1 MYFSNRTKALFAAA
15 IIATLLVLSGCA
27 AEQNFTTVDATDD
40 AAFNTMK
47 EVDSWGDESDFFRI
61 TRLSDE
67 TTLDGLSHTAEFEGT
82 IFTLAR
88 RQSAYALVNLV
99 HNTSDRPHAV
109 TLTLSFPTKIA
120 PPGIG
125 ADAILAWDGGGVRDT
140 LLLETDVTQEIGLLQ
155 SERGDLAIMFDGT
168 GAASSLR
175 PEISAEDGTVSY
187 LMQLGEIDPDE
198 VCYVFVPV
206 GTCLSAE

>member
-1 MYFSNRTKALFAAA
+1 MYFSNRTKVLFAAA

-27 AEQNFTTVDATDD
+27 KPNFTTVDATDD

-82 IFTLAR
+82 AFTLAR
-88 RQSAYALVNLV
+88 RQSAYALVTLV
-99 HNTSDRPHAV
+99 HNTSDRPHVA
-109 TLTLSFPTKIA
+109 TLTLRFPTKIA
-120 PPGIG
+120 PPGIE
-125 ADAILAWDGGGVRDT
+125 AEAILAWDGGGVKDT
-140 LLLETDVTQEIGLLQ
+140 LRLETDVSQEIGLLQ
-155 SERGDLAIMFDGT
+155 SERADLAVMFDSVGI
-168 GAASSLR
+168 ASSLR
-175 PEISAEDGTVSY
+175 PEISAEDDTVSY
-187 LMQLGEIDPDE
+187 LMHLGEIDSNE
-198 VCYVFVPV
+198 ICYVFVPV